1 MVNRSKLVN
10 RSTGQNW
17 STGPLHHR
25 LRLLINLLFS
35 FIFRTFLILYSDRGL
50 VSIILSYKSAQDAPG
65 ASDSPDSQDPQDVH
79 IAPKKCILEPA
90 QVREGRPDLRL
101 FHQLYWIIV
110 CSELLVMYIVFPG
123 APILQGNFPSETVP
137 GRVCLLLQTASRT
150 SSAFYESESY
160 KLNMFRLFFPS
171 LNIVIIIYLRFRVKR
186 FMSELCPRKQ
196 MSCIGVYKR
205 NVIGLQTTINWLISW
220 NILVL
225 LEYGFH
231 TLLAVQGD
239 QLSRETVFWI
249 WNVKSFLFNEG
260 LHFVLP
266 LLLEVPNSSLDRKKI
281 GKDTFYARKTGSL
294 EPRRAEVKTA
304 NVKTVKEAPDKT
316 AKDKTVEEAT
326 EKPGSLLLSA
336 RELLQSKVPASK
348 LIMVEEYRGEDLPNG
363 NINNVSFP
371 NELKDERGELKY
383 DRGELKDERVEL
395 KDERDELKDERVE
408 LKDERDE
415 LKDERDELKDE
426 RGESEKLELSIPR
439 SNEGRLR
446 SREPCTVYCRN
457 HNSFA
462 RHYY

>member
-1 MVNRSKLVN
+1 M
-10 RSTGQNW
+10 
-17 STGPLHHR
+17 
-25 LRLLINLLFS
+25 
-35 FIFRTFLILYSDRGL
+35 
-50 VSIILSYKSAQDAPG
+50 
-65 ASDSPDSQDPQDVH
+65 
-79 IAPKKCILEPA
+79 
-90 QVREGRPDLRL
+90 REGRPDLGL

-160 KLNMFRLFFPS
+160 KLNMFRLFFPN

-281 GKDTFYARKTGSL
+281 GMDTFYARKTGSL

-363 NINNVSFP
+363 NIENESFP

-383 DRGELKDERVEL
+383 ERG
-395 KDERDELKDERVE
+395 ELKDERVE

-426 RGESEKLELSIPR
+426 RGEPEKLELSIPR